1 MLLLWAGRKARGD
14 FEDVDTSDT
23 SHSAHTIE
31 VTLMSRAAPTLPMC
45 VDLYQRSHSYWEYR
59 DSLSEHIYIIG
70 QYFDKYRYKPGLEP
84 TARASEIPSQA

>member
-1 MLLLWAGRKARGD
+1 MLRVGRKTQGD
-14 FEDVDTSDT
+14 FEEVGTSNM
-23 SHSAHTIE
+23 SHSTHTIE
-31 VTLMSRAAPTLPMC
+31 VMLMSRAAPTLPMC
-45 VDLYQRSHSYWEYR
+45 VDLYQHLHSYWEYR